1 MNFNDT
7 IIALHAEIKG
17 RDEVISM
24 QEDQLETQA
33 ADIAKLNKIVGRLR
47 GRQDSLFF
55 WSGVQSE

>member
-17 RDEVISM
+17 RDEVISL

-33 ADIAKLNKIVGRLR
+33 AEIAGLLASVMHLHSNISYWKGLK
-47 GRQDSLFF
+47 
-55 WSGVQSE
+55 SE